1 MTNELTYVRGVCT
14 MKLQVGEKSEFDW
27 DAANTGHIARH
38 DITPL
43 EAEEAVTGRLVI
55 LATVL
60 SGGEERTVC
69 AGRTASGRMLKV
81 VYTLRRGRI
90 RVITAHEDR
99 KLRRLL

>member
-1 MTNELTYVRGVCT
+1 MGG
-14 MKLQVGEKSEFDW
+14 KAEFDW
-27 DAANTGHIARH
+27 DAANTGHVGRH
-38 DITPL
+38 GIRPS
-43 EAEEAVTGRLVI
+43 EAEEAVSRRLVI

-60 SGGEERTVC
+60 SDGEERTVC

-81 VYTLRRGRI
+81 IYTLRRGRI